1 MKKDF
6 PFLPGATVPAT
17 VRFYYPW
24 GLRENELDV
33 IARAGAFCSR
43 WDSLWDSR
51 HEMTFAFF
59 FRGGDVGECLTCRKG
74 AQVDQNIIRF
84 PLRFA
89 VKRNFFFVS
98 VLLLSNRAD
107 PSRHRWV
114 VYGRYPISGKTGL
127 EVVSSLQHCPL
138 VFCIEV
144 NLSDRYGT
152 LKSSSAAR
160 SKNRGSHGRFDP
172 FSRKLCLSINFP
184 LFQLS
189 HI

>member
-59 FRGGDVGECLTCRKG
+59 FGEEML
-74 AQVDQNIIRF
+74 AN
-84 PLRFA
+84 
-89 VKRNFFFVS
+89 
-98 VLLLSNRAD
+98 VLLAERG
-107 PSRHRWV
+107 HRW
-114 VYGRYPISGKTGL
+114 IK
-127 EVVSSLQHCPL
+127 
-138 VFCIEV
+138 I
-144 NLSDRYGT
+144 LSDFHYD
-152 LKSSSAAR
+152 S
-160 SKNRGSHGRFDP
+160 P
-172 FSRKLCLSINFP
+172 
-184 LFQLS
+184 
-189 HI
+189 